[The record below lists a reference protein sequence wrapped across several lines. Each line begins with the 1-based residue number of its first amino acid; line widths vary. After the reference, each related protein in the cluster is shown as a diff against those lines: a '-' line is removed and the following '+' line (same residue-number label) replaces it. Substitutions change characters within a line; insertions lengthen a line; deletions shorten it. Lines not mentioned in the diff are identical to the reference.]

1 MLNLRDPQ
9 AAEPAPDL
17 VDLTVVVKAQQ
28 AVNSALMR
36 LVMNPW
42 DDTALER
49 FLRVRGGLQGAVA
62 GAQLR
67 QVDRR

>member
-1 MLNLRDPQ
+1 MPKLRDPQ
-9 AAEPAPDL
+9 AAEPDPDL
-17 VDLTVVVKAQQ
+17 VDLAVALTAQQ

-49 FLRVRGGLQGAVA
+49 FLRVRRGLQAVVA
-62 GAQLR
+62 RAQLR
-67 QVDRR
+67 QAGRA